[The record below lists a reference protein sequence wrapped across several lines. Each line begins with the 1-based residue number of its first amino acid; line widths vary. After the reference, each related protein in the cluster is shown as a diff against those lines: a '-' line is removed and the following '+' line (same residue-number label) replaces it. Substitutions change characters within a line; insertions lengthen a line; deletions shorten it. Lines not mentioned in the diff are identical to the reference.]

1 MDAKASAEWND
12 WVFAE
17 VMRGVGFWLLMII
30 HIICLTLLG
39 DQLRVWKGTTY
50 IIR

>member
-17 VMRGVGFWLLMII
+17 VMRGWVFGSA
-30 HIICLTLLG
+30 
-39 DQLRVWKGTTY
+39 
-50 IIR
+50 